1 MAVNLWIDSFLH
13 HCKVRTLKFIHCN
26 SQFNPHRK
34 SSTVKDL
41 CWLCTIVDYIIT
53 VKIESSFCFTGV

>member
-13 HCKVRTLKFIHCN
+13 PCKVRTLKFIHCN

-41 CWLCTIVDYIIT
+41 CWLGTIVD
-53 VKIESSFCFTGV
+53 